1 MRSGYLLECSRFAQ
15 VSGHPVAGVDYP
27 QTFQQLREWFP
38 DEVSCLE
45 YLGKS
50 TALKQIP
57 RTSVLPRFLS
67 VSGESRSNV
76 DHARKAR
83 IPGLW
88 SVS

>member
-1 MRSGYLLECSRFAQ
+1 

-57 RTSVLPRFLS
+57 RTSVRPK
-67 VSGESRSNV
+67 E
-76 DHARKAR
+76 
-83 IPGLW
+83 
-88 SVS
+88 